1 MTTIRATKAKH
12 AQAGFITRQAAA
24 TWLGLTDGS
33 HIDRLMHG
41 RPYLA
46 IPHATGGKTARMY
59 RVQDVTAIV
68 CVRGC
73 GASELFDRATMKRT
87 ARDARKAQMDAD
99 VKTMIGAGNQKQ
111 GGVK

>member
-12 AQAGFITRQAAA
+12 TQSGFITRQSAAK
-24 TWLGLTDGS
+24 WLGLSDGS
-33 HIDRLMHG
+33 HIDRLMRG
-41 RPYLA
+41 LPYLA

-73 GASELFDRATMKRT
+73 SASELFDRATIKGT

-99 VKTMIGAGNQKQ
+99 VRTMMGAGNEKQ
-111 GGVK
+111 GDVK